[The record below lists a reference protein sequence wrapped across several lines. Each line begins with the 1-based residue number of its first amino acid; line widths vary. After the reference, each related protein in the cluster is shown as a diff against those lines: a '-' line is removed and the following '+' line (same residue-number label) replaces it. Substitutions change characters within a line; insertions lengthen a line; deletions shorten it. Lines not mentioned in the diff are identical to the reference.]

1 MASKTSFFDNLGT
14 WIFILGISLAV
25 VPAAPAAEPAGAA
38 SDRRPFCHPGSPPSR
53 HCRPARTGAPVPP
66 PTPRA
71 VVQTEPV
78 EPYGILPHHVTIE
91 QKIDKVRRD
100 AQRSGLSPEVI
111 EKITKDMEKGFREE
125 EARPKPEPVATGII
139 PGNMVQERFGAG
151 YPFSVENAWIETL
164 NGSEVT
170 VYAGAMSFDPASGG
184 LVRYDPLTV
193 HGFVIL
199 DKGQLGK
206 PDFKRKKIYTPTAV
220 GSLRIISAEGTVL
233 VLQSRQGNKFSLNVE
248 TEQLTPLGNR
258 EPRPR

>member
-1 MASKTSFFDNLGT
+1 MASRTSFLGNLGT
-14 WIFILGISLAV
+14 WIFILGISLAA
-25 VPAAPAAEPAGAA
+25 VPAAQAAELAGAA

-71 VVQTEPV
+71 VERTEPV
-78 EPYGILPHHVTIE
+78 ESYEILPHMTIE
-91 QKIDKVRRD
+91 EKIDKVRRI
-100 AQRSGLSPEVI
+100 AERSGVSPDVV
-111 EKITKDMEKGFREE
+111 EKITKDMEKDLREY
-125 EARPKPEPVATGII
+125 EARPKSAPLTGII
-139 PGNMVQERFGAG
+139 PGGMVQERFGAG

-170 VYAGAMSFDPASGG
+170 VYAGAMRFDP
-184 LVRYDPLTV
+184 RDDTIKFDPLTV

-206 PDFKRKKIYTPTAV
+206 PDFKRKQLYTPMAV
-220 GSLRIISAEGTVL
+220 GSLHIVAAKGTL
-233 VLQSRQGNKFSLNVE
+233 LTLQSRQGNRFLLNVE

-258 EPRPR
+258 EPRPH